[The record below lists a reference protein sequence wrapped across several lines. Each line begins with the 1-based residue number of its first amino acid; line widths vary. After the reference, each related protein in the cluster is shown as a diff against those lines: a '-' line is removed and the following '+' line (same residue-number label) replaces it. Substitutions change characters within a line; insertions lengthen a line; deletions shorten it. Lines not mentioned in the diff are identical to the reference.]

1 MISDLKEFFAR
12 CGRAVY
18 VIIVAMILLAAVI
31 ASKNAGARDS
41 GQWENTDPAISQW
54 YRSLMQPD
62 NPGIPCCGEADA
74 YWADEIAIE
83 GDRVFAIITDD
94 RADEP
99 LRRPHIPRGTRIEI
113 PKHKY
118 KFDRG
123 NPTGHNVIF
132 VGSGGVFCFVQG
144 NGA

>member
-1 MISDLKEFFAR
+1 MISDLGEFFAR

-18 VIIVAMILLAAVI
+18 VIVVAMILLAAVI
-31 ASKNAGARDS
+31 ASKNAHARDS
-41 GQWENTDPAISQW
+41 GQWVNTDPAISQW

-83 GDRVFAIITDD
+83 GDKVFAIITDD

-132 VGSGGVFCFVQG
+132 VGTGGVFCFVQG
-144 NGA
+144 SGA